1 MEKKKFTL
9 MIVDISN
16 SDDVNVTKMTFIIKI
31 THDDT

>member
-1 MEKKKFTL
+1 MEKKKFIL

-16 SDDVNVTKMTFIIKI
+16 SDDVTKMTFIIKI